1 MTQYTPTYQG
11 FRPPQNPASPFV
23 STPPAT
29 DIITR
34 NNVIGYRTT
43 TNSNK
48 SLTHDQM
55 DNNLLKMYE
64 QAQGGQSWPLYKGL
78 FLKNKGLD
86 TEGGLFVDNPY
97 NNGAT
102 ERFQSASGY
111 INYRLDPATD
121 SDFGVILAQG
131 DFLSH
136 KGDVYLKNGGIKYTN
151 NLKFKSDTDS
161 AMTVTGTDVY
171 FGKGSTGNPNQS
183 QVRIGKLGS
192 AGNLNA
198 NRVEIGSLNN
208 ILNQTTILQIGAAGP
223 TIAENKSGFIKAKQT
238 VLNPP
243 QWDMSFHTYNGSSH
257 VEAISIASDGSV
269 SIPNISNLVA
279 KGPVILGLP
288 DGVSPPVVATGDTL
302 VMGNL
307 EVSGTFTG
315 GSGAGVDDISLT
327 NAASSGLNFTFTS
340 ATFPTGPI
348 SGNVTLTCDVA
359 SDNKIPLADDVIT
372 WNNIADGTSAVG
384 SATALATSRL
394 LWGQSFDGTAAVSGS
409 LSGVTSVGAATNPLD
424 LTSDVA
430 VKFISGTGAY
440 RFNSIDNPNQSTH
453 YANLN
458 FNLLRADYVYEFPN
472 KAGTVALTSDITAL
486 GLDVVNDWTAIQNF
500 TADVDGWGLSGN
512 LNGNAATAS
521 NAAELNG
528 QTATSGN
535 TVSKIVKR
543 NASGNFSAG
552 TITADLTGT
561 ASNATNADDADAL
574 NGVTATSANTASKI
588 VVRDTNGDFSA
599 RKITLSGTGAAFVG
613 NLTGNATTATQTQQ
627 FAASS
632 TGHTPGSGNP
642 YWLVNNWDGSYWRI
656 TSVRY
661 NESGENPNVSVQ
673 HATGADAATLATTA
687 VQSNVMRQSGTHE
700 TRYAYIHPSAGG
712 TAAARNL
719 LYSNVGMYV
728 KGGIEATGDI
738 TAYFSSDERLK
749 DNITPIPNALER
761 VASLSGNTFDWND
774 KTDKVGSET
783 GVIAQEVQAL
793 GLPDVVT
800 ERDDGYL
807 AVRYEKLIPL
817 LIEAIKELKAE
828 VEELKA

>member
-1 MTQYTPTYQG
+1 MTQYTPTYVG
-11 FRPPQNPASPFV
+11 FRPPQNAQAPFV
-23 STPPAT
+23 ATPPAT
-29 DIITR
+29 DIILR
-34 NNVIGYRTT
+34 NNNVGYRTT
-43 TNSNK
+43 VDANK
-48 SLTHDQM
+48 SLTHQQM
-55 DNNLLKMYE
+55 DNNFKLVDL
-64 QAQGGQSWPLYKGL
+64 QAQGGVSWPLYKGL

-136 KGDVYLKNGGIKYTN
+136 KGDLYLKNGGIKYTN
-151 NLKFKSDTDS
+151 NLKIKSDTDS

-223 TIAENKSGFIKAKQT
+223 TAAENKSGFIKAKQT

-269 SIPNISNLVA
+269 SIPSISNLTA
-279 KGPVILGLP
+279 TGPVVLGAA
-288 DGVSPPVVATGDTL
+288 DGASPVGDTTIKGDL
-302 VMGNL
+302 IL
-307 EVSGTFTG
+307 EGSFTG
-315 GSGAGVDDISLT
+315 GTGAGVLDLAVA
-327 NAASSGLNFTFTS
+327 NAASSGLNMS
-340 ATFPTGPI
+340 LNLGVPGPI
-348 SGNVTLTCDVA
+348 SGNVTVTCDVA
-359 SDNKIPLADDVIT
+359 LLNKIPLAADVIT

-384 SATALATSRL
+384 TATALATSRL
-394 LWGQSFDGTAAVSGS
+394 LWGQSFNGTAAVSGS
-409 LSGVTSVGAATNPLD
+409 LSGVTTVGAATNPLD

-430 VKFISGTGAY
+430 VKFISGTGTY

-472 KAGTVALTSDITAL
+472 KAGTVALTSDITTL

-535 TVSKIVKR
+535 TASKIVKR
-543 NASGNFSAG
+543 NADGNFSAG
-552 TITADLTGT
+552 IITAALNG
-561 ASNATNADDADAL
+561 NATRATDADDAALL
-574 NGVTATSANTASKI
+574 NGVSATSGNTVDKI
-588 VVRDTNGDFSA
+588 VVRDNNGDFGA
-599 RKITLSGTGAAFVG
+599 RIITLSGTGARLVG
-613 NLTGNATTATQTQQ
+613 NADTATNSQQ

-632 TGHTPGSGNP
+632 ATHTPGGTNP
-642 YWLVNNWDGSYWRI
+642 YWLVNNWDGAYWRI
-656 TSVRY
+656 TSDRTA
-661 NESGENPNVSVQ
+661 ETNPNLNVSVQ
-673 HATGADAATLATTA
+673 HATEADAATNAGTA
-687 VQSNVMRQSGTHE
+687 VQSNVMRQDGTHAS
-700 TRYAYIHPSAGG
+700 RYAYIYPSNGG
-712 TAAARNL
+712 TAAARDL
-719 LYSNVGMYV
+719 FYSNVGVYV
-728 KGGIEATGDI
+728 VGGIQATGDI